1 MINRFVIAAAAA
13 FFGLAASACKSGT
26 TEEAAKTETPA
37 AAPAESH
44 DGHQAKM
51 VYFAEPKDGA
61 TVSTPTKFVF
71 KTDNYEI
78 SPVPKDAKEARP
90 NVGHFHL
97 GVDTDCLAPGT
108 AIPKAEAGAKQGT
121 AGQWI
126 HFGTGSDNIEM
137 ALTPGTHK
145 MSVEVGDD
153 LHHAVEGLCQTI
165 TITVK

>member
-1 MINRFVIAAAAA
+1 MVNRFVIAAAAV

-71 KTDNYEI
+71 NFRN
-78 SPVPKDAKEARP
+78 S
-90 NVGHFHL
+90 
-97 GVDTDCLAPGT
+97 
-108 AIPKAEAGAKQGT
+108 
-121 AGQWI
+121 
-126 HFGTGSDNIEM
+126 
-137 ALTPGTHK
+137 
-145 MSVEVGDD
+145 
-153 LHHAVEGLCQTI
+153 
-165 TITVK
+165 

>member
-1 MINRFVIAAAAA
+1 MVNRLLIAGVAAVLSVA
-13 FFGLAASACKSGT
+13 GIACKSEAPK
-26 TEEAAKTETPA
+26 EEAAPAATPA
-37 AAPAESH
+37 ASTESH
-44 DGHQAKM
+44 EGHQAM
-51 VYFAEPKDGA
+51 RAYFAEPKDGA
-61 TVSTPTKFVF
+61 TVSTPIKFVF
-71 KTDNYEI
+71 KTESFEI

-108 AIPKAEAGAKQGT
+108 VIPKAEANAKQGT

-137 ALTPGTHK
+137 ALNPGPHK
-145 MSVEVGDD
+145 MAVEVGDD

-165 TITVK
+165 NITVK